1 MASEMMEA
9 LMTLCQEKHI
19 DELYLLDR
27 LEQSLAKS
35 YADVLH
41 LSYGARVTIDRTTG
55 KVYVYELVPKGEP
68 DEETGEYTEFDEVDV
83 TPEGTSRLRLNM
95 QKMRFALWYVTPH
108 VNRFMRSSR
117 IVLAISSRER
127 CFSQRL
133 TLPLSK
139 FVKALRL
146 SFLILTSEGFRKSV
160 TRGPSA
166 SVMGTISASK
176 Q

>member
-68 DEETGEYTEFDEVDV
+68 DEETGEYTETF
-83 TPEGTSRLRLNM
+83 
-95 QKMRFALWYVTPH
+95 
-108 VNRFMRSSR
+108 
-117 IVLAISSRER
+117 
-127 CFSQRL
+127 
-133 TLPLSK
+133 
-139 FVKALRL
+139 
-146 SFLILTSEGFRKSV
+146 
-160 TRGPSA
+160 
-166 SVMGTISASK
+166 
-176 Q
+176 